1 MANIYTNLKKKN
13 TDDIVYPNISPAQ
26 NIPNGSITGGKLA
39 DNIITNDKIVN
50 NTITNDKLASN
61 TITND
66 KIANNTITNDKLAS
80 NTIKSDKL
88 NFHLY
93 NLHIKISCECDEYG
107 EQCYISLNMIHTSPS
122 ITYAELKSYLSSKGY
137 IDKNTAYSCSGRIIY
152 QNFET
157 IINGVSSAFGGF
169 YVNVLEYVNSQLIE
183 EKEISDISVTL
194 TIDATQL
201 F

>member
-13 TDDIVYPNISPAQ
+13 TDDVVYPNISPAQ

-39 DNIITNDKIVN
+39 ND
-50 NTITNDKLASN
+50 TITSE
-61 TITND
+61 
-66 KIANNTITNDKLAS
+66 
-80 NTIKSDKL
+80 KL

-93 NLHIKISCECDEYG
+93 NLHIKISCETDGDGDICHM
-107 EQCYISLNMIHTSPS
+107 SLNMIHTSDT
-122 ITYAELKSYLSSKGY
+122 ITYAELKTYLSSKGY
-137 IDKNTAYSCSGRIIY
+137 IDTNTSYPCAGRIEF

-157 IINGVSSAFGGF
+157 SIIGVSSAYGGLF
-169 YVNVLEYVNSQLIE
+169 VSILDYPENQSIA
-183 EKEISDISVTL
+183 EKEISDVSVTL